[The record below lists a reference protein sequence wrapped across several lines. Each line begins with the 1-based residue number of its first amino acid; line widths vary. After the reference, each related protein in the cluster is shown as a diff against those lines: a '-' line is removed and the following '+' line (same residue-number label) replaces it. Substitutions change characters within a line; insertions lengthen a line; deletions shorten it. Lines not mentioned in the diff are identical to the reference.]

1 MKNIIR
7 YITCGLSA
15 FLMTACGDMYE
26 IREDYLEMGEETYL
40 GAVQDLS
47 AYSGFNR
54 VKLEWYLNADPRIS
68 SCVIT
73 WEGNENP
80 VVVPVPENR
89 VIKDPMST
97 IIDLPEG
104 KYIFNMIT
112 RSDTGKESLVRT
124 IAGEVYG
131 STYQTG
137 LSAQGINSISADLN
151 GVTINWV
158 PVEGCTGT
166 TLTYTNDEGKEKVV
180 KVGEGETITVIPD
193 AVLKT
198 SFKLVSTFKPADDAF
213 DDIPT
218 LEKIMVFP
226 AYYVL
231 SEKVWSGIHE
241 QYFDVENTGW
251 TVEASTEELT
261 GELSSNSG
269 PADRIIDGDI
279 KTFWHSQWDGEGAN
293 PPLPHELIIDMQNS
307 QDIMSIELY
316 RRNIPSFNSDLKTA
330 VFSISDNKTNWA
342 EVGQL
347 DFPNAPDPNVQTLL
361 LPQAVSGRYFRIM
374 VTASNNKTN
383 ASIGEVKFTMGKK

>member
-7 YITCGLSA
+7 YIACGLSA

-26 IREDYLEMGEETYL
+26 IHEKYLEMGEETYL

-89 VIKDPMST
+89 VIKDPIST

-131 STYQTG
+131 STYQAS

-158 PVEGCTGT
+158 PLEGCTGT
-166 TLTYTNDEGKEKVV
+166 TLTYTNNEGKEKII
-180 KVGEGETITVIPD
+180 KVDEGQTSTVIPD

-198 SFKLVSTFKPADDAF
+198 SFKLISTFKPADDAF

-218 LEKIMVFP
+218 LEKRMDFP
-226 AYYVL
+226 AYYTI
-231 SEKVWSGIHE
+231 SKYGIA
-241 QYFDVENTGW
+241 TCI
-251 TVEASTEELT
+251 L
-261 GELSSNSG
+261 
-269 PADRIIDGDI
+269 DGDLAS
-279 KTFWHSQWDGEGAN
+279 FWHSQWKGEGAN
-293 PPLPHELIIDMQNS
+293 PPLPHEIIIDMKSQ
-307 QDIMSIELY
+307 QDILSIELA
-316 RRNIPSFNSDLKTA
+316 RRQGNGDTKT
-330 VFSISDNKTNWA
+330 VIFSIGESEEHWT
-342 EVGQL
+342 ELGQL
-347 DFPNAPDPNVQTLL
+347 NFPSEKATNAQTLL
-361 LPQAVSGRYFRIM
+361 LPEPVRGRYIRAL
-374 VTASNNKTN
+374 VTGSNNGVN
-383 ASIGEVKFTMGKK
+383 ASIAEIMFTTSKK

>member
-26 IREDYLEMGEETYL
+26 IHEKYLEMGEETYL

-361 LPQAVSGRYFRIM
+361 LP
-374 VTASNNKTN
+374 
-383 ASIGEVKFTMGKK
+383 

>member
-7 YITCGLSA
+7 YIACGLSA

-26 IREDYLEMGEETYL
+26 IHEKYLEMGEETYL

-54 VKLEWYLNADPRIS
+54 VKLEWYLNADPRIN

-89 VIKDPMST
+89 VIKDPIST

-131 STYQTG
+131 STYQAS

-158 PVEGCTGT
+158 PLEGCTGT
-166 TLTYTNDEGKEKVV
+166 TLTYTNDEGKEKII
-180 KVGEGETITVIPD
+180 KVDEGQTFTVIPD

-198 SFKLVSTFKPADDAF
+198 SFKLISTFKPADDAF

-218 LEKIMVFP
+218 LEK
-226 AYYVL
+226 
-231 SEKVWSGIHE
+231 
-241 QYFDVENTGW
+241 
-251 TVEASTEELT
+251 
-261 GELSSNSG
+261 
-269 PADRIIDGDI
+269 
-279 KTFWHSQWDGEGAN
+279 
-293 PPLPHELIIDMQNS
+293 
-307 QDIMSIELY
+307 
-316 RRNIPSFNSDLKTA
+316 
-330 VFSISDNKTNWA
+330 
-342 EVGQL
+342 
-347 DFPNAPDPNVQTLL
+347 
-361 LPQAVSGRYFRIM
+361 
-374 VTASNNKTN
+374 
-383 ASIGEVKFTMGKK
+383 

>member
-7 YITCGLSA
+7 YIACGLSA

-26 IREDYLEMGEETYL
+26 IHEKYLEMGEETYL

-89 VIKDPMST
+89 VIKDPIST

-131 STYQTG
+131 STYQAS

-158 PVEGCTGT
+158 SLEGCTGT
-166 TLTYTNDEGKEKVV
+166 TLTYTNDEGKEKII
-180 KVGEGETITVIPD
+180 KVDEGQTSTVIPD

-198 SFKLVSTFKPADDAF
+198 SFKLISTFKPADDAF

-218 LEKIMVFP
+218 LEKIMDFP
-226 AYYVL
+226 AYYTISKEDWDAV
-231 SEKVWSGIHE
+231 HE
-241 QYFDVENTGW
+241 QYVDADRTDWGIS
-251 TVEASTEELT
+251 ASTEEKV
-261 GELSSNSG
+261 GENDGKYGIATCIL
-269 PADRIIDGDI
+269 DGDLAS
-279 KTFWHSQWDGEGAN
+279 FWHSQWKGEGAN
-293 PPLPHELIIDMQNS
+293 PPLPHEIIIDMKSQ
-307 QDIMSIELY
+307 QDILSIELA
-316 RRNIPSFNSDLKTA
+316 RRQGNGDTKT
-330 VFSISDNKTNWA
+330 VIFSIGESEEHWT
-342 EVGQL
+342 ELGQL
-347 DFPNAPDPNVQTLL
+347 NFPSEKATNAQTLL
-361 LPQAVSGRYFRIM
+361 LPEPVRGRYIRAL
-374 VTASNNKTN
+374 VTGSNNGVN
-383 ASIGEVKFTMGKK
+383 ASIAEIMFTTSKK